1 MGERIYQG
9 IRDRRG
15 FAEVYVIESFKRRL
29 LKDQLVLYQEPF
41 ELDWGYPGEEAR
53 NLALTLLADTLE
65 AGDDPLVDGLL
76 DRLHDELVSR
86 LPQEG
91 WQLHQW
97 EILDWIY
104 GRTMRIPVH
113 KLPLD
118 ALGGGVQPGVN

>member
-15 FAEVYVIESFKRRL
+15 FAEVFVIENFKRRL
-29 LKDQLVLYQEPF
+29 LKDQLVLYHEPF
-41 ELDWGYPGEEAR
+41 ELDWGYPGEESR
-53 NLALTLLADTLE
+53 NLALTLLADALE

-104 GRTMRIPVH
+104 GRIMRIPVYQ
-113 KLPLD
+113 LPLD